1 MLKQGQLERKR
12 EDADEL
18 ITDVLKKVPEEKKR
32 EILCVIMG
40 FAMGVEASEKEKN
53 IGKMNESQ

>member
-32 EILCVIMG
+32 EVLYVIMG
-40 FAMGVEASEKEKN
+40 FAMGVEASEKEKT
-53 IGKMNESQ
+53 